1 MFDKPIKSLYLQN
14 LTEWD
19 NDALA
24 KLRSLFGIRENAK
37 VAVRVMHVYL
47 QEREN
52 YLNEVS
58 KFRSEIDALN
68 ERYSTLVRQNKRD
81 ASSQG
86 LSKGKRNH

>member
-1 MFDKPIKSLYLQN
+1 MFDKPIKSLYLPN
-14 LTEWD
+14 LTECD

-24 KLRSLFGIRENAK
+24 KLRSLFGVIENAK
-37 VAVRVMHVYL
+37 VVIRVMHVYL

-58 KFRSEIDALN
+58 KLRSEINALN
-68 ERYSTLVRQNKRD
+68 ERYSTLVRQNKKG